1 MKPIDNENNY
11 KPMWPEI
18 KKIVIEHIGK
28 YFDSDVAELAHLV
41 IDFND
46 KDLLNSRKK
55 RDMLMDTVVILL
67 YELIQVKKDNDNLKC
82 KIEDPKRNCEDEI
95 WKNKNLNKKFNHKY
109 DMFIFEKNKLN
120 DAVNELTKMNIS
132 LKSQNSDLSR
142 KLKDTEAQNIILKD
156 NLKKKEEDYKK
167 LQHSEK
173 YYKDSFLDME
183 KKYYRLQKKLNEYI
197 SKINDS
203 HTVSPVTS
211 DNDKK
216 NVYTESQV
224 QAPQDN
230 ISPHNPMN
238 PSFIHSL
245 VDFEI
250 KMEGLKKF
258 EKIEYPDLFKKL
270 IKCIWDHRKNEIF
283 SIKDL
288 RVNYG
293 FNKISKMTMHHYI
306 DIFLEVSVIER
317 IGKGFYQ
324 VTF

>member
-11 KPMWPEI
+11 KPLWPEI

-28 YFDSDVAELAHLV
+28 YFDSDVDELAHLV

-55 RDMLMDTVVILL
+55 RDMLKDTVVILQ
-67 YELIQVKKDNDNLKC
+67 YELIQAKKDNDNLKC
-82 KIEDPKRNCEDEI
+82 INEDLKSKLEDEI
-95 WKNKNLNKKFNHKY
+95 WKNKNLNKKFDNKY
-109 DMFIFEKNKLN
+109 GMFIFENNKLN

-132 LKSQNSDLSR
+132 LKSQISALSR
-142 KLKDTEAQNIILKD
+142 KLKDTELQNIILKD
-156 NLKKKEEDYKK
+156 KLKKKEEDYKK

-183 KKYYRLQKKLNEYI
+183 KKYYRLQKKLDEYM
-197 SKINDS
+197 SEKNDS

-216 NVYTESQV
+216 NVYTESQIK
-224 QAPQDN
+224 APQEN

-238 PSFIHSL
+238 PSFIHSP

-250 KMEGLKKF
+250 KMTALINTNKL
-258 EKIEYPDLFKKL
+258 EYPNLFNKL
-270 IKCIWDHRKNEIF
+270 TKWIWEHRKNEIF
-283 SIKDL
+283 SFKDL
-288 RVNYG
+288 RTNYR
-293 FNKISKMTMHHYI
+293 FYKVDKMTLRRYI
-306 DIFLEVSVIER
+306 NLFLNEGIIIR